1 MNLYEKM
8 FAVMNDSESIEKSM
22 TVGSGKNSYRA
33 VSEAAML
40 NMVKPLLKKHRLI
53 IFPID
58 GEVKDHCMVWNKT
71 DYNGNIAEN
80 LRAMTELKV
89 IYRIQDI
96 DSKEFQDVV
105 GFGNGSDPQDKG
117 AGKASTYSLKNVLS
131 KTFMLFSGE
140 DTDTTHSDDIGVNK
154 QSKDSDDVE
163 TVITTQMLIEMAKS
177 KGIDETE
184 ICKKYKVSDV
194 KYIKKDIKKEAYET
208 YKKINEEPT
217 TIDSNKVEAIRSL
230 ASKKG
235 IIQVSIC
242 AKYNITKFDQMTF
255 EVWREATEKLESRP
269 DKKIVNKD
277 EKAENIL
284 GGF

>member
-8 FAVMNDSESIEKSM
+8 FAVMNDSEAIEKSM

-40 NMVKPLLKKHRLI
+40 NMVKPLFKKHRLI

-58 GEVKDHCMVWNKT
+58 GEVKDHCMTWNKT
-71 DYNGNIAEN
+71 GYDGKTSEN

-140 DTDTTHSDDIGVNK
+140 DTDTTHSDDIGEKSEKEIAAHGKTKIDKTKAAVI
-154 QSKDSDDVE
+154 KDMIVKSATNEKSFLKWAKVAKIEDIIFDNFK
-163 TVITTQMLIEMAKS
+163 TCADMLEKAVKVYEAKS
-177 KGIDETE
+177 KSG
-184 ICKKYKVSDV
+184 
-194 KYIKKDIKKEAYET
+194 KD
-208 YKKINEEPT
+208 
-217 TIDSNKVEAIRSL
+217 DL
-230 ASKKG
+230 KG
-235 IIQVSIC
+235 VI
-242 AKYNITKFDQMTF
+242 
-255 EVWREATEKLESRP
+255 
-269 DKKIVNKD
+269 
-277 EKAENIL
+277 
-284 GGF
+284 